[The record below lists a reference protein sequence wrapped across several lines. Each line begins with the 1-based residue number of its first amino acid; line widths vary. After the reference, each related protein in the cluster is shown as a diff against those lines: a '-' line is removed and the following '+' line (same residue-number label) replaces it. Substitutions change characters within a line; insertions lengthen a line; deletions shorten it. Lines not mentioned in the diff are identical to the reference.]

1 MVKIGVI
8 MSSIAF
14 HRGTTHEN
22 WTILLKVTISDV
34 TWGRVVNFEIQQTFT
49 KKLTKLCNFK
59 IINFSSVLNLFTK
72 FIFWGKIWGIYV
84 SKAGCLQSCSF
95 FIITDQYSRQGW
107 AIFALI
113 DHCKIHRSKQSS
125 NVALGAALN
134 FKYRF
139 PH

>member
-1 MVKIGVI
+1 M
-8 MSSIAF
+8 
-14 HRGTTHEN
+14 
-22 WTILLKVTISDV
+22 
-34 TWGRVVNFEIQQTFT
+34 
-49 KKLTKLCNFK
+49 
-59 IINFSSVLNLFTK
+59 NLFTK

-125 NVALGAALN
+125 NVALGSPLN
-134 FKYRF
+134 FKYFLINIKLPNVWSVANVYCYDNIESRF
-139 PH
+139 GQSWDQWFGKFEKKDQEILVSLNTKHPSLSYKLHTLRDYRYRL